1 VASGPIRAVLIR
13 FSRCGTNPLP
23 TLVLDDWPLPQGA
36 WPIYTGIALLGPD
49 FTTRMRKREQRPPR
63 AADLE
68 RDLTRTVH
76 MVLNILGT
84 LNDDAQAGIWL
95 ISLNRDRANPVIHGG
110 NMSLSLRH
118 DVASFACGHARVQ
131 GLQPTGGCRNG
142 CGDGGGQ

>member
-36 WPIYTGIALLGPD
+36 WLIYTRIALLGPD